1 MVCLFIGTTIRE
13 HTVTIRELASHNGDY
28 ISGIFIFRWWMIMGD
43 ERDLIVKGGKYMKQ
57 KKEPLKGPLI
67 KEKITMSET

>member
-13 HTVTIRELASHNGDY
+13 HTVTIRELASHVMDY

-43 ERDLIVKGGKYMKQ
+43 ERDLIVMGGKKAHLTVSSQTQ
-57 KKEPLKGPLI
+57 KRAL
-67 KEKITMSET
+67 